1 MVKRYAHFA
10 PEHLRA
16 APANLLRFRYGRQR
30 HHCRKRRN
38 MLIIWLP
45 DQARTW
51 DLRIDSPSRHCS
63 ESRASQSSY
72 GTRRAALWVIAT
84 LLLLDRSGRRLTPI
98 PHPMATRICRGYDLR
113 IQPLTAPLRSIAKQG
128 RHRRALVASPDS
140 CAASRSRRHCLFQIN
155 APKPVLGLNNITMR
169 CIGS

>member
-98 PHPMATRICRGYDLR
+98 PHPMATRICRGYDLKDSTSNSTTALHCETGPPPARARRVTRLLRRLPLAQALFVSNQCAQAR
-113 IQPLTAPLRSIAKQG
+113 IG
-128 RHRRALVASPDS
+128 VE
-140 CAASRSRRHCLFQIN
+140 
-155 APKPVLGLNNITMR
+155 
-169 CIGS
+169 